1 MAEENPTGEILVYQ
15 NDDGSLKLD
24 VKLQDET
31 VWLSQSQ
38 LVQLYAS
45 SKANVSEH
53 IKNIF
58 EEGELF
64 QEATVRN
71 FRTVQT
77 EGSRTYCCGSHLR
90 PGRFFKAVHG
100 AYLVQRGFSAEE
112 RCRHCQELS

>member
-1 MAEENPTGEILVYQ
+1 MEEDKGEIFVYQ

-58 EEGELF
+58 DEGELDKDSV
-64 QEATVRN
+64 VRN
-71 FRTVQT
+71 FRTT
-77 EGSRTYCCGSHLR
+77 AADGKKYNT
-90 PGRFFKAVHG
+90 
-100 AYLVQRGFSAEE
+100 AYYNLDMIISLGYRIKSSVATKFRRSEE
-112 RCRHCQELS
+112 HTSELQSPDH